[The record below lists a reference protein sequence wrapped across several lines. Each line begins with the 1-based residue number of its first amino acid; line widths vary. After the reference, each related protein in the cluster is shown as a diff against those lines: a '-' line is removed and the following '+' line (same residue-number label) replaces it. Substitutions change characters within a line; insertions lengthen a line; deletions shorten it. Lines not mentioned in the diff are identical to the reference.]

1 MKTDREIIGERIAS
15 ARGLRRLTQPEL
27 AKKIGTSVQTVS
39 NWEVGKYS
47 PNADMLRRLCIS
59 LSVSCDYILGI
70 SNELNYEQ
78 DTKRMFD
85 DGVKRLSK
93 RLDEELD
100 DHTSKDRLRRML
112 DSGEITLESLGVS
125 EEELNRLLNY

>member
-27 AKKIGTSVQTVS
+27 AKEIGTSVQTVS
-39 NWEVGKYS
+39 NWEVGKSS
-47 PNADMLRRLCIS
+47 PNAEMLRRLCIS

-78 DTKRMFD
+78 DTKRKID
-85 DGVKRLSK
+85 AVSKRLS
-93 RLDEELD
+93 EMPSVEY
-100 DHTSKDRLRRML
+100 DRDLRRRLKSML
-112 DSGEITLESLGVS
+112 DSGEVTPESLGMSS
-125 EEELNRLLNY
+125 EEINKLING